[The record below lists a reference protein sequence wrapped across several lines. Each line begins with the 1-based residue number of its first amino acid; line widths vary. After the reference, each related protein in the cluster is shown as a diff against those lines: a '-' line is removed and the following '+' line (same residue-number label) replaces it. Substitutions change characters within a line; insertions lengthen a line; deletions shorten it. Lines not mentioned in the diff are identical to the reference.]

1 MTRGKNVGKKVEQTF
16 ITFLTSRL
24 QLNDLTAGVQPLLM
38 LLVPLVPFL
47 LQQAKMSA
55 VEKGNELDC
64 LGNNKETS
72 ALKLARLFW
81 LANFIQEVK

>member
-1 MTRGKNVGKKVEQTF
+1 MWGKKVEQTF

-24 QLNDLTAGVQPLLM
+24 QFNDLTAGVQPLLM

-64 LGNNKETS
+64 LGNNKETRV
-72 ALKLARLFW
+72 L
-81 LANFIQEVK
+81 